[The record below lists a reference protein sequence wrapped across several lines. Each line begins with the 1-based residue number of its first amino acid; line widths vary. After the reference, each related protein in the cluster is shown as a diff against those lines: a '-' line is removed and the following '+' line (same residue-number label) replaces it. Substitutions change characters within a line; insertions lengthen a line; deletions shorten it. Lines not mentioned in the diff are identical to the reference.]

1 MKKLTLLLVVLF
13 YFIGICRIS
22 AQSSQIATLSNG
34 SKVSV
39 YYGVSALKSAH
50 EAAEDGDVIT
60 LSSGTFSAVNITK
73 DIVLRGA
80 GMEIDTIN
88 NILPTTIVGDF
99 YIRGNYDNRLSNF
112 VMEGI
117 CCEYIIRLE
126 RLNNPKFIKCRLKY
140 LSETSI
146 LDAIFLHCRITDE
159 VNLTNKSSSL
169 FLSSIVEDP
178 VSNDSDT
185 SFEFENCI
193 IYVDRV
199 SFTYVKNS
207 LFKNSIVFSRVEAP
221 INTSCVAY
229 NCVSNDVD
237 MFVNINNSTNK
248 GNVSLANL
256 FKTYT
261 EELSFKS
268 IGDEMFELTDDAKI
282 KYLGVDGTQIG
293 IHGGA
298 MPFDITPTNPQI
310 KKCNVATKS
319 TVDGKLSVD
328 IKVNVEN

>member
-1 MKKLTLLLVVLF
+1 MKKLTLLVVLL
-13 YFIGICRIS
+13 YFIGICSTS
-22 AQSSQIATLSNG
+22 AQSSQIATLSNE

-39 YYGVSALKSAH
+39 FYGSSALKSAH

-60 LSSGTFSAVNITK
+60 LSSGAFSAVDITK
-73 DIVLRGA
+73 NIVLRGVR
-80 GMEIDTIN
+80 MEIDTVN

-99 YIRGNYDNRLSNF
+99 KIGGDYNNALPNF

-117 CCEYIIRLE
+117 CCENKIT
-126 RLNNPKFIKCRLKY
+126 LNYLDNPKFIKCRLKY
-140 LSETSI
+140 ISGFRI
-146 LDAIFLHCRITDE
+146 QNAIFLHCRITDE
-159 VNLTNKSSSL
+159 AHINGISSSL

-178 VSNDSDT
+178 VSNNDDT
-185 SFEFENCI
+185 SLEFENCI

-199 SFTYVKNS
+199 SFTYIKNS
-207 LFKNSIVFSRVEAP
+207 IFKNCIVFSRVEAP
-221 INTSCVAY
+221 INTSCIAY
-229 NCVSNDVD
+229 NCVSNDVN

-256 FKTYT
+256 FKSYT

-268 IGDEMFELTDDAKI
+268 IGDEMFELTEDAKI

-298 MPFDITPTNPQI
+298 MPFDITPANPQI
-310 KKCNVATKS
+310 TKCNVAAKS